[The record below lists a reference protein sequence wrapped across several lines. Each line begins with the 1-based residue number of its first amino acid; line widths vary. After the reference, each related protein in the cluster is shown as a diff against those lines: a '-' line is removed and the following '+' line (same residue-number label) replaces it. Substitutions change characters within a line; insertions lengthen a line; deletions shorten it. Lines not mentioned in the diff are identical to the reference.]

1 MEKMKIIDLTM
12 QIDGQTP
19 VYPGDPKPRI
29 WQKSTVAKNGFNT
42 KGLEIS
48 SHFGTHIDAP
58 FHIFEKGKKLD
69 DFPLST
75 FIGKAVVLDA
85 RKSNA
90 KKEIIADTSAVQGAD
105 FVFFCTG
112 NSKGCFSENYFGN
125 STSISLQTAR
135 ELVAKKV
142 KIVGIDCLS
151 PDNEPFET
159 HKELLGNDI
168 LILENL
174 VNLEGLIG
182 KKFECII
189 MPLKIAQADGAP
201 CRVVAVLK

>member
-1 MEKMKIIDLTM
+1 MPIDEN
-12 QIDGQTP
+12 TP

-29 WQKSTVAKNGFNT
+29 WQKSAVAKEGFNT

-58 FHIFEKGKKLD
+58 FHILQGGKKLG

-75 FIGKAVVLDA
+75 FIGKAMVLDA
-85 RKSNA
+85 RKSNEN
-90 KKEIIADTSAVQGAD
+90 KEIIANTQKAGGAD

-112 NSKGCFSENYFGN
+112 NSKNCYCANYFEN
-125 STSISLQTAR
+125 STSISLQTAK
-135 ELVAKKV
+135 ELAAKKV

-151 PDNEPFET
+151 PDNAPFDT
-159 HKELLGNDI
+159 HMELLKNDI

-174 VNLEGLIG
+174 VNLESLIG
-182 KKFECII
+182 KKFECIV
-189 MPLKIAQADGAP
+189 MPLKIADADGAP
-201 CRVVAVLK
+201 CRVIAIV

>member
-1 MEKMKIIDLTM
+1 M
-12 QIDGQTP
+12 QIDERTP
-19 VYPGDPKPRI
+19 VYPGDPRPRI
-29 WQKSTVAKNGFNT
+29 WQKSTAAKDGFNT

-58 FHIFEKGKKLD
+58 FHILQGGKKLD

-75 FIGKAVVLDA
+75 FLGKAVVLDG
-85 RKSNA
+85 RKSNE
-90 KKEIIADTSAVQGAD
+90 KKEIIADTSNADGAD

-112 NSKGCFSENYFGN
+112 NSKNCHSENYFEN
-125 STSISLQTAR
+125 STSISLQTAK

-142 KIVGIDCLS
+142 KVVGIDCLS
-151 PDNEPFET
+151 PDNEPFAT
-159 HKELLGNDI
+159 HRELLGNDV

-174 VNLEGLIG
+174 VNLEGLIS

-189 MPLKIAQADGAP
+189 MPLKIADADGAP
-201 CRVVAVLK
+201 CRAIAILD